1 MTSLSSMAS
10 MVTAYIQV
18 LPPGFGTVRF
28 QYNPE
33 EYTISKHASWE
44 TTPQVGQS
52 DGGTPQYGGNT
63 SNKLDAIK
71 ILFDSFAIPP
81 NPPQAAID
89 ILKEAMKPTAESVSA
104 NAPKPPSVMFGWG
117 SNIILDEAYIKSLQV
132 TYKRFLLGVPVRAE
146 VVVDLEEVPLSLP
159 GTNPTSGGIASRKT
173 HTVIEGDTLA
183 SIAFTEYRNPT
194 KWRALAEA
202 NGIDDPIRLTPG
214 TVLLVPEPGE
224 VDALA

>member
-1 MTSLSSMAS
+1 MASLSSMAN
-10 MVTAYIQV
+10 MVSAYIQV
-18 LPPGFGTVRF
+18 LPPGVGTVRF

-33 EYTISKHASWE
+33 EYTISKHATWE
-44 TTPQVGQS
+44 STPQVGQS
-52 DGGTPQYGGNT
+52 DGGTPQYGGNS

-71 ILFDSFAIPP
+71 ILLDTFALPP

-89 ILKEAMKPTAESVSA
+89 ILKEAMTPTPESVAA
-104 NAPKPPSVMFGWG
+104 NAPMPPSVMFGWG
-117 SNIILDEAYIKSLQV
+117 SNIILEEAYIKSLQV

-146 VVVDLEEVPLSLP
+146 LVVDLEEIPISLP
-159 GTNPTSGGIASRKT
+159 GTNPTSGGIASRRT

-183 SIAFTEYRNPT
+183 SIAFQEYRNPT

-202 NGIDDPIRLTPG
+202 NGVDDPLRLAPG
-214 TVLLVPEPGE
+214 TVLLVPEPSE

>member
-1 MTSLSSMAS
+1 MASLSSMAN
-10 MVTAYIQV
+10 MVSAYIQI

-33 EYTISKHASWE
+33 EYTISKHAAWE
-44 TTPQVGQS
+44 TTPQVGQT
-52 DGGTPQYGGNT
+52 DGGTPQYGGN
-63 SNKLDAIK
+63 SANKLEAVK
-71 ILFDSFAIPP
+71 ILLDSFAIPP
-81 NPPQAAID
+81 NPPQLAID
-89 ILKEAMKPTAESVSA
+89 ILQEAMTPTAESVAA
-104 NAPKPPSVMFGWG
+104 NAPKPPTVMFGWG
-117 SNIILDEAYIKSLQV
+117 SNIILEEAYIKSLQV

-146 VVVDLEEVPLSLP
+146 VVVDLEAVPLSLP

-183 SIAFTEYRNPT
+183 SIAFKEYRNAT

-202 NGIDDPIRLTPG
+202 NGIDDPLRLVPG
-214 TVLLVPEPGE
+214 TVLLVPEPAE